1 MTPQTELYLLAEL
14 SRVWAYADIYG
25 DDLPRVNLNDTAEM
39 EVVGIPG
46 ELFIGK
52 VTYIYPYLETKSR
65 TIKVRLEFDN
75 TDLRLKPDMY
85 TNIRIRANEQVDAI
99 VVPSEVVVR
108 SGNREQIFIDL
119 GDGKFEPRE
128 VKVGVSSD
136 GLTQIIDGVAD
147 GESVVVSSQFLFD
160 SESKL
165 REATAK
171 MLETMGSVQG
181 K

>member
-1 MTPQTELYLLAEL
+1 M
-14 SRVWAYADIYG
+14 
-25 DDLPRVNLNDTAEM
+25 
-39 EVVGIPG
+39 
-46 ELFIGK
+46 
-52 VTYIYPYLETKSR
+52 
-65 TIKVRLEFDN
+65 EFDN

-85 TNIRIRANEQVDAI
+85 TNIRIRANEQVDAV

-108 SGNREQIFIDL
+108 SGDREQIFIDL

-128 VKVGVSSD
+128 VQVGVSSD

-147 GESVVVSSQFLFD
+147 GESVVVSSQFLID